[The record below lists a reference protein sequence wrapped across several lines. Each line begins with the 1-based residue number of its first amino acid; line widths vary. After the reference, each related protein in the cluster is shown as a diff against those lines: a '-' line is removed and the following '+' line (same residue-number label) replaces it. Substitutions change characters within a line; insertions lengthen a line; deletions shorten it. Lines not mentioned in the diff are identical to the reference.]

1 MRWAV
6 SRQLGGEDVSGSIG
20 FRGLVAIGEGEIT
33 LGAQEFLQMFV
44 VAITILLGILIGYTV
59 VRPEPGL

>member
-1 MRWAV
+1 MTAG
-6 SRQLGGEDVSGSIG
+6 Q
-20 FRGLVAIGEGEIT
+20 FM

-44 VAITILLGILIGYTV
+44 VAVTILVGILIGYTI

>member
-1 MRWAV
+1 M
-6 SRQLGGEDVSGSIG
+6 
-20 FRGLVAIGEGEIT
+20 

-44 VAITILLGILIGYTV
+44 VAVTILVGILIGYTI